1 MVTWYSRPKTLIS
14 DTTFHEPKLH
24 SVYNHSVPRTSNAK
38 ESVASN
44 STEIDGDG
52 RLQIGHYVAGFNLSL
67 IGKEFNFDS
76 SDSALVKAVLRDRT
90 FKRKPVESIDAKTPF
105 FDLVAPVTG
114 VPVTTTE
121 NLNIISK
128 NLESNFQE

>member
-44 STEIDGDG
+44 STEIDGDE

-76 SDSALVKAVLRDRT
+76 SDLALVKAVLRDQT
-90 FKRKPVESIDAKTPF
+90 FKAKASRVHRCQDPIF
-105 FDLVAPVTG
+105 RSGRA
-114 VPVTTTE
+114 
-121 NLNIISK
+121 
-128 NLESNFQE
+128 SNWVFQ